1 MLSSKKINNS
11 QKGILDFTMPR
22 LHKGKKWFVDFY
34 AYDPTKGGLRRK
46 KYMLD
51 HFETV
56 KARNEMAS
64 MLVAELFHK
73 LRAGW
78 NPFVKTEETRGFTDW
93 SVVTQRYI
101 DYVHAALAK
110 GTIKKKTAIDYESRM
125 RQILLYISE
134 SGVSIKFINQF
145 DTGFCADFLDYLI
158 YDKDVSAT
166 TRNNYRTWL
175 SAFSTWLIERKY
187 IQENPVASIH
197 QMKQKEKFRD
207 ALTASALKRLRDY
220 LKDLNPPFYLACM
233 MEYYTFIRPDELRY
247 IKVGDISIENQTVFV
262 CSDVS
267 KNRKGQTVALN
278 DTLLKMMIKQHVFD
292 HLSSDYLFSHD
303 LIPGPEQIFINR
315 SRLEWVKVRKALHFP
330 DSYQFY
336 SLKDSGIRDLAHA
349 EGIVF
354 ARAQARHS
362 DIAVTN
368 RYLKADSTVHEKT
381 KHFKGEL

>member
-1 MLSSKKINNS
+1 
-11 QKGILDFTMPR
+11 MPR

-34 AYDPTKGGLRRK
+34 AYDPTKGVLRRK

-315 SRLEWVKVRKALHFP
+315 FRLEWVKVRKALHFP

-336 SLKDSGIRDLAHA
+336 SLKDSGIRDLANA

-354 ARAQARHS
+354 ARDQARHS

-368 RYLKADSTVHEKT
+368 RYLKSDSTVHEKT